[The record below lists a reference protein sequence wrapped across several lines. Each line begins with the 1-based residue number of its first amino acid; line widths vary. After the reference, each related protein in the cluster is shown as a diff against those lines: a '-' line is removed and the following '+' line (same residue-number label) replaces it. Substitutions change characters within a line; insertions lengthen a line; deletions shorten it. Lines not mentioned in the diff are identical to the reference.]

1 MSEQVKTPGYWKSL
15 NELAQ
20 NEAYKAQNEKEF
32 AEGAEELKDGFS
44 RRNFLQIMGASVALA
59 GFAAC
64 RRPVQVIVPY
74 VRQPEDIVAGI
85 PIEYATSMPFQDV
98 LHGVVVENYEGRPTK
113 LQGNKDQSS
122 SLGGTSLFG
131 QASIL
136 GLYDP
141 DRSRSVRKNGEKAT
155 KADFEKFSADHFA
168 DKDRSIAF
176 ISEANSS
183 ISLNEAKK
191 AALSTFK
198 NAKWV
203 TYEAFGDENAIEG
216 NSLAFG
222 KRLRAVKDFKKAD
235 VILSLGDDFLN
246 TAENKNAIADT
257 RDFFSRR
264 KIESSAD
271 SLNRLY
277 LIENSFSITGSS
289 ADHRLRVKASN
300 IAAFAV
306 TLAAELGLSG
316 ATKSEQFTNSAWL
329 KAVAKDLKANQG
341 RSLVTVAYNQAPWVH
356 TLVARIN
363 DELQNTSSTV
373 SYLSL
378 PHLGNESQSAAL
390 QSAVRDMEAGNVD
403 TLVLVGTNPVL
414 TMPKDSGFSDAMAK
428 VETVIHLSDYVDETS
443 KSAAWHINRAHYLE
457 AWGDGFSFDGVA
469 AIIQPQIR
477 PLHGGLSEVE
487 FIHTIIEG
495 KAVKGYDIVRAN
507 WSDFSSSW
515 DEILHNG
522 ASTWKLSTD
531 NVRYQGVN
539 QYEYLTSNDE
549 EIELVIKVDNKI
561 FDGRYANNGWL
572 QELPEPMTKIA
583 WDNVAL
589 MSANTAKK
597 LGVKGTY
604 SYEDI
609 KLTGAGRDE
618 TDLITIKNGDKELM
632 VAAWILPGHVD
643 NSITLSA
650 GYGRSGIG
658 RVANALSDASDVVG
672 FNAYKLRSSTSD
684 ISTNVSATVTGA
696 TYEIASTQDHSSMQ
710 GRMLVREASIGDY
723 KENPTFASFEDSFG
737 FAVPGLKEAAKL
749 NESQP
754 ISLFNEQVWPEY
766 EPQWGMSIDLNSC
779 FGCGICTIACQ
790 SENNIPVIGKRE
802 VRRGREM
809 SWLRIDRYFKGDADN
824 PGAVHLPIA
833 CQHCELAPCEQ
844 VCPVAATTHS
854 DDGLNQ
860 MTYNRCI
867 GTRYCANN
875 CPYKVRRFNF
885 FNYAKTYLTEGDDPE
900 LIQMAMNPEVTVR
913 FRGVMEKCTYCVQRI
928 NRAKIETKNETGNS
942 VKPADGTVKT
952 ACQSACPAN
961 AITFGDI
968 TDKNSVV
975 SKAKQ
980 NERSYALLEELN
992 VRPRTSYVA
1001 KVSNPNPEL
1010 V

>member
-20 NEAYKAQNEKEF
+20 NEAYKAHSEKEF

-64 RRPVQVIVPY
+64 RRPVQKIVPY
-74 VRQPEDIVAGI
+74 VRQPEDKVAGI

-98 LHGVVVENYEGRPTK
+98 LHGVIVENYEGRPTK
-113 LQGNKDQSS
+113 LQGNKDQTS
-122 SLGGTSLFG
+122 SLGGSSLFG
-131 QASIL
+131 QASVL

-141 DRSRSVRKNGEKAT
+141 DRSRFIRKNGEKASR
-155 KADFEKFSADHFA
+155 ADFEKFAAEHFS
-168 DKDRSIAF
+168 DKNRSIVF

-198 NAKWV
+198 NAQWL
-203 TYEAFGDENAIEG
+203 TYEAFGDENVLEG
-216 NSLAFG
+216 NNLAFG
-222 KRLRAVKDFKKAD
+222 KRLRTVKDFKKAD
-235 VILSLGDDFLN
+235 VVLSLGDDFLN

-257 RDFFSRR
+257 RDFVSRR
-264 KIESSAD
+264 KVTSSAD

-277 LIENSFSITGSS
+277 MIENSFSITGSS
-289 ADHRLRVKASN
+289 ADHRLRVKASD
-300 IAAFAV
+300 IPAFTV

-316 ATKSEQFTNSAWL
+316 ATKSDKFANSAWL

-341 RSLVTVAYNQAPWVH
+341 KSLVTAAYNQAPWVH
-356 TLVARIN
+356 ALVARIN
-363 DELQNTSSTV
+363 DSLKNNSTTV

-390 QSAVRDMEAGNVD
+390 KSAIDGMKAGQVD

-414 TMPKDSGFSDAMAK
+414 TMPKDLGFSDAMAK
-428 VETVIHLSDYVDETS
+428 VGTVIHLSDYVDETS
-443 KSAAWHINRAHYLE
+443 KNVTWHVNRAHYLE
-457 AWGDGFSFDGVA
+457 SWGDGFSFDGVA
-469 AIIQPQIR
+469 AVIQPQIQ
-477 PLHGGLSEVE
+477 PLHGGLTEIE
-487 FIHTIIEG
+487 FIHTIVEG
-495 KAVKGYDIVRAN
+495 KKVKGYDIVRAN
-507 WSDFSSSW
+507 WSDFASSW

-522 ASTWKLSTD
+522 ASTWKLSTE
-531 NVRYQGVN
+531 NVSYKGTTD
-539 QYEYLTSNDE
+539 YLFLTSNDE
-549 EIELVIKVDNKI
+549 DIELVIKADNKI

-572 QELPEPMTKIA
+572 QELPEPMTKIT

-589 MSANTAKK
+589 MSANTAQK
-597 LGVKGTY
+597 LGVKGMY

-609 KLTGAGRDE
+609 KLKGPGRDE
-618 TDLITIKNGDKELM
+618 TDLITIKNGDKELT

-672 FNAYKLRSSTSD
+672 FDAYKLRAADSD
-684 ISTNVSATVTGA
+684 ISLKVTATLTGA
-696 TYEIASTQDHSSMQ
+696 NYEIASTQDHASME
-710 GRMLVREASIGDY
+710 GRALVREASISEY
-723 KENPTFASFEDSFG
+723 KENAKFASFEDAFG
-737 FAVPGLKEAAKL
+737 FAVPGLKEAAEL
-749 NESQP
+749 NEDKP
-754 ISLFNEQVWPEY
+754 VSLFNEQVWPDY

-779 FGCGICTIACQ
+779 IGCGICVVACQ

-809 SWLRIDRYFKGDADN
+809 SWLRIDRYFKGDSDN

-900 LIQMAMNPEVTVR
+900 LIQMAMNPDVTVR
-913 FRGVMEKCTYCVQRI
+913 FRGVMEKCTYCVQKI

-942 VKPADGTVKT
+942 VKPLDGTVHT

-968 TDKNSVV
+968 SDTNSMV